1 MNTNPIFYI
10 PGRRSVHRGADPF
23 SGRASACRRSHPASD
38 HPVHWHHPG
47 AGGSARAAG
56 RHTAGRK
63 TEKNRPPAPCTHFR
77 YRGTG
82 GPCPESSCYFTRDLP
97 GFPRCPHS
105 GRGCRHRC
113 RTPPRLHY
121 GWFGAASPRC
131 RSVQTAARC
140 GRSAYHRN
148 GQPLRRSRL
157 LFSETHAAQEGMPA
171 GGYYF

>member
-10 PGRRSVHRGADPF
+10 PGRRSYTAALTRFLAELL
-23 SGRASACRRSHPASD
+23 PAVD
-38 HPVHWHHPG
+38 HTRPLIILCIGTTQVQGDRLGPLVGTLLEEKLKKTDRLLPVHIFGTEEQAVHALNLPVILRAISRDFPG
-47 AGGSARAAG
+47 A
-56 RHTAGRK
+56 
-63 TEKNRPPAPCTHFR
+63 
-77 YRGTG
+77 
-82 GPCPESSCYFTRDLP
+82 
-97 GFPRCPHS
+97 PHS